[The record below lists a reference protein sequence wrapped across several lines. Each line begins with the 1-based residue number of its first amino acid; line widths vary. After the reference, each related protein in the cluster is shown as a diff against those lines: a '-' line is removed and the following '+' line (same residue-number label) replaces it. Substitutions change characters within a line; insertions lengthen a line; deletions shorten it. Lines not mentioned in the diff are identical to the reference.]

1 MVPESALLDLF
12 VPIEV
17 AFEVIAID
25 FGGMEFGLGGGDL
38 LGTAAVLQLGVI
50 GFGLVHGG
58 LGGGDFVGPGAG
70 QQLGQGGL
78 GRLQLGAGQGRVGL
92 QIGRFQLGH
101 RLALASPVR
110 PRPHSVCRRGR
121 GF

>member
-1 MVPESALLDLF
+1 MELF

-50 GFGLVHGG
+50 GLGLLHDGQ
-58 LGGGDFVGPGAG
+58 GGGDFVGPGAC
-70 QQLGQGGL
+70 QQLGQSGL
-78 GRLQLGAGQGRVGL
+78 GRLQLAAAEGRVGL
-92 QIGRFQLGH
+92 EIGRLQLGH
-101 RLALASPVR
+101 RLAFFTASP
-110 PRPHSVCRRGR
+110 SST
-121 GF
+121 